1 MSVSWG
7 TVHHHNFRQAADHG
21 YNAAVTAPPGRIILI
36 IGPTGA
42 GKTSLLAYILNL
54 LVGAPETW
62 PDGELRYVSLECDRE
77 APGAITRNIAIDL
90 NRALGNP
97 FVSLA
102 LPIDGEKPS
111 FGRIRVSLNEHDL
124 RECVRILAAI
134 RRTRYIGLDGMENI
148 VPRREISAEARFDSI
163 KSLVRPHKTYEPSHE
178 VNLIMAGHYS
188 LLSFWRAN
196 AQLARRVTEIP
207 VLPYSKT
214 ARDIERFEELLH
226 TISRFYPL
234 RQGAS
239 LRDWNELLFVL
250 SVGCIGLLQ
259 KLLDDAIVEMLYR
272 KGRFLELK
280 DVVAA
285 APPKEKLDEIVK
297 DVEGFWPYVKSS
309 VSPDLVSRMKART
322 SRSSDD
328 SDAKKPV
335 KKRGRVGRKVGP
347 RDPVGG
353 IA

>member
-1 MSVSWG
+1 MSVSWDM
-7 TVHHHNFRQAADHG
+7 VHHHNFRQAADRT
-21 YNAAVTAPPGRIILI
+21 YNAAATAPPGRIILI
-36 IGPTGA
+36 IGPTGV
-42 GKTSLLAYILNL
+42 GKTSILAYVLNL
-54 LVGAPETW
+54 LVGTPDTW
-62 PDGELRYVSLECDRE
+62 PDGELRYISLECDRE

-102 LPIDGEKPS
+102 LPIDGTAPA
-111 FGRIRVSLNEHDL
+111 FGKIRVSLNEHDL
-124 RECVRILAAI
+124 RECVRILAAY
-134 RRTRYIGLDGMENI
+134 RKTRFIGMDAMENI

-207 VLPYSKT
+207 VLPYQKT
-214 ARDIERFEELLH
+214 TSDIQRFEEVLH
-226 TISRFYPL
+226 SISRFYPL
-234 RQGAS
+234 REGVS

-259 KLLDDAIVEMLYR
+259 KLLDDAVIEMKLR
-272 KGRFLELK
+272 KGGFLELE

-285 APPKEKLDEIVK
+285 APPKEKLAEIEK
-297 DVEGFWPYVKSS
+297 DVDGFWPYVESS
-309 VSPDLVSRMKART
+309 VSPELVSKMKARAKGAGGN
-322 SRSSDD
+322 
-328 SDAKKPV
+328 SDANRKAKKKGP
-335 KKRGRVGRKVGP
+335 VGRKVGP
-347 RDPVGG
+347 RDAVGG
-353 IA
+353 VA